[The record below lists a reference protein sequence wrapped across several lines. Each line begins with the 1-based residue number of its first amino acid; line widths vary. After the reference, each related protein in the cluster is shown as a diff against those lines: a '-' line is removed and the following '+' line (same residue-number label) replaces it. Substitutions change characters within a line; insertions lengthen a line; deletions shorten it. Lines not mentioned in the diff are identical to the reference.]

1 MTGPE
6 RLYVTAF
13 DAQAGR
19 SRAEVAVTDG
29 IDPVDVTY
37 GELAHASE
45 CVAAGLVRFG
55 LGPGDRLA
63 IALQPSAAYLAVVL
77 GCIRAGVAAA
87 PLNTRLAMPELA
99 GYLDKTKPRLGV
111 FDEAH
116 GGLAGALPAG
126 SVAIEDA
133 HRRLPLVRRLDGIV
147 AEPGGALRVDER
159 SVALILP
166 TGGTTG
172 VPKAA
177 AMLQQAL
184 WSSATASSATQFGSD
199 AELWCTPLF
208 HVGIAMLPLGV
219 FLSGARLRLLPR
231 FDVDAVVS
239 ALADRTQGITGM
251 SVTYTLYRA
260 IRNHASFE
268 AVPRA
273 NLRRIACGGAS
284 ITAANCLQIHADWP
298 ASALNFGYASTE
310 FGRACSASFEE
321 LRAHDFIGVGRPV
334 HNAQISIRDE
344 KGRRLPAGEEGL
356 ITVRAPWSCDRYLN
370 DEPLTAATWTPY
382 GVQVSDIGLES
393 YSGWFAIRGRV
404 GDMIKT
410 GGEIVYPADVE
421 AVLNEHPLVAE
432 VVVYGVPDD
441 HWGERVEAAVVPS
454 ADAELTAEQVI
465 EFARDRTAGYKLPKQ
480 VRFYESLPRTGA
492 GKVDRRFLRV
502 RSSRHD

>member
-99 GYLDKTKPRLGV
+99 G
-111 FDEAH
+111 
-116 GGLAGALPAG
+116 
-126 SVAIEDA
+126 
-133 HRRLPLVRRLDGIV
+133 RLPLVRRLDGIV
-147 AEPGGALRVDER
+147 AEPGGAPRVDER

-251 SVTYTLYRA
+251 SVTYTLYRYY
-260 IRNHASFE
+260 S
-268 AVPRA
+268 P
-273 NLRRIACGGAS
+273 
-284 ITAANCLQIHADWP
+284 
-298 ASALNFGYASTE
+298 
-310 FGRACSASFEE
+310 
-321 LRAHDFIGVGRPV
+321 
-334 HNAQISIRDE
+334 
-344 KGRRLPAGEEGL
+344 GL
-356 ITVRAPWSCDRYLN
+356 L
-370 DEPLTAATWTPY
+370 
-382 GVQVSDIGLES
+382 
-393 YSGWFAIRGRV
+393 
-404 GDMIKT
+404 
-410 GGEIVYPADVE
+410 
-421 AVLNEHPLVAE
+421 
-432 VVVYGVPDD
+432 
-441 HWGERVEAAVVPS
+441 RVEAAVVPS

>member
-63 IALQPSAAYLAVVL
+63 IALEPSAAYLAVVL

-147 AEPGGALRVDER
+147 AEPGGAPRVDER

-177 AMLQQAL
+177 TMLQQAL
-184 WSSATASSATQFGSD
+184 WSSATASSASQFGAD
-199 AELWCTPLF
+199 AELWCTPRF

-251 SVTYTLYRA
+251 SVTYTLYRYY
-260 IRNHASFE
+260 S
-268 AVPRA
+268 P
-273 NLRRIACGGAS
+273 
-284 ITAANCLQIHADWP
+284 
-298 ASALNFGYASTE
+298 
-310 FGRACSASFEE
+310 
-321 LRAHDFIGVGRPV
+321 
-334 HNAQISIRDE
+334 
-344 KGRRLPAGEEGL
+344 GL
-356 ITVRAPWSCDRYLN
+356 L
-370 DEPLTAATWTPY
+370 
-382 GVQVSDIGLES
+382 
-393 YSGWFAIRGRV
+393 
-404 GDMIKT
+404 
-410 GGEIVYPADVE
+410 
-421 AVLNEHPLVAE
+421 
-432 VVVYGVPDD
+432 
-441 HWGERVEAAVVPS
+441 RVEAAVVPS